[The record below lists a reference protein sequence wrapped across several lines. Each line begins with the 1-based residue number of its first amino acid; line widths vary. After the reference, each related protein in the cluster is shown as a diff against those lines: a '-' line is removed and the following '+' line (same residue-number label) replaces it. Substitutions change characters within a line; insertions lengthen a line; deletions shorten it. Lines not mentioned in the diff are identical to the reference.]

1 MKLRM
6 KSVARFDVVEYSG
19 THGCSDDDH
28 KKDQQV
34 REYLAERVEAGQSRV
49 LLDVRDIRV
58 TYGSGIGDLLDSWA
72 PAGNEG
78 KGRLAVLSKPRPR
91 PVRAAWPFVPA
102 HWAHERMIYLF
113 KGGVATSEPVR
124 VGPLEMRFF
133 ADENEARAF
142 LLAEE

>member
-6 KSVARFDVVEYSG
+6 RSAAGFDVVEYSG

-28 KKDQQV
+28 KKDQQIH
-34 REYLAERVEAGQSRV
+34 EYLADRVEAGQSRF
-49 LLDVRDIRV
+49 LLDVRQLRV
-58 TYGSGIGDLLDSWA
+58 RFPSGLADLLNSWA

-78 KGRLAVLSKPRPR
+78 KGRLAVLWEPRPR
-91 PVRAAWPFVPA
+91 PSRVAWPFVPA
-102 HWAHERMIYLF
+102 PGAHGMMRQLF

-124 VGPLEMRFF
+124 VGPLELRFF